1 MKLTSKTIATM
12 KNLFKSLMLV
22 AVAAMTFTA
31 CEKDNNEANK
41 AEQKTVIEFTAGF
54 EDYTRSGFA
63 SEKDG
68 ENYKSVWYGNE
79 SIIAIVTDANGNQFT
94 AWGSVDALP
103 EGVDSSESAHFK
115 VEFNEE
121 LPSSGSIEVFVG
133 NWNTSGTATPNIGDE
148 QGYSDYSV
156 GSASHICKS
165 NTVEYTN
172 GVPNSVSLQFTPEV
186 AFGKITMEQFEADAI
201 SEVVVTLND
210 TITYTLK
217 PEYDTT
223 MTLPVAWFACEAGLV
238 VNSIAVTANVNGVE
252 YFKSV
257 EGLNVT
263 FNKNKVRPINVT
275 NMTEKP
281 ADHNLTFTE
290 AEYIGLVSDWQGDR
304 YVFVFSNNENQ
315 EMHLAFLHDII
326 VDSTL
331 PVGTFEVGS
340 EIGNNFSYFSEATFN
355 TPYNTYF
362 GTGRVIVSKSDD
374 TYSVTVDLKETWVN
388 GVPKSIKA
396 TFEGTLKSNDSGVD
410 TTGYTLLTT
419 GSHELAGST
428 LWIRDTNYG
437 LNIGLYNGGADSTVI
452 AGEYT
457 LGGGQSIEGDV
468 SGSPL
473 LDGSKATIYN
483 NGDGSYTVL
492 LDLTFG
498 NVIFKQTKKFYYTFN
513 N

>member
-1 MKLTSKTIATM
+1 M

-79 SIIAIVTDANGNQFT
+79 SIYAIVTDANDNKFT

-103 EGVDSSESAHFK
+103 GGVDSSESAHFK

-133 NWNTSGTATPNIGDE
+133 NWNTWGTVTPNIGDY
-148 QGYSDYSV
+148 QRYSDYSV

-210 TITYTLK
+210 SITYTLT
-217 PEYDTT
+217 PEYGTT

-281 ADHNLTFTE
+281 ADYNLTFTE
-290 AEYIGLVSDWQGDR
+290 AEYIGVQSDWAGDV
-304 YVFVFSNNENQ
+304 YTFKFENNDGN
-315 EMHLAFLHDII
+315 EMYLGFHQDDV
-326 VDSTL
+326 VDGAL
-331 PVGTFEVGS
+331 PVGTFN
-340 EIGNNFSYFSEATFN
+340 IGALEKGNVYGNGSYFSKNSFAGMTYD
-355 TPYNTYF
+355 PYFSYN
-362 GTGRVIVSKSDD
+362 GSVIITKSDD
-374 TYSVTVDLKETWVN
+374 TYSVVANVKDMYIN
-388 GVPKSIKA
+388 GVYKSVKA

-419 GSHELAGST
+419 GSHSFSGST
-428 LWIRDTNYG
+428 LVVTDSYYEANF
-437 LNIGLYNGGADSTVI
+437 LLYNGGAGSIVI

-457 LGGGQSIEGDV
+457 FGGIQSIEGTL
-468 SGSPL
+468 SGASL
-473 LDGSKATIYN
+473 LDGSRATIYN
-483 NGDGSYTVL
+483 NGDGSYTIL
-492 LDLTFG
+492 FDITYQFIMG
-498 NVIFKQTKKFYYTFN
+498 TRTAKYYYTFN